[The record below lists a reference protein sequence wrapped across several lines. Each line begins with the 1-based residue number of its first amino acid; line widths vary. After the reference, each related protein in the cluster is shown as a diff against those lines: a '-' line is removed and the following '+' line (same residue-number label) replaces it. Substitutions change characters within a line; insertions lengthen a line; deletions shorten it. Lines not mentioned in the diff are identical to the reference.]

1 MHIISHHSS
10 LYKLSSACIQLLH
23 KIVTIFDSSVLQHG
37 SVPLYWHCLILST
50 GGVGDGDI
58 VAQDG
63 YPLQSE
69 GRTPGDEDSD
79 GVDGHHSE
87 VTDGIQLTCKLC
99 INISK

>member
-37 SVPLYWHCLILST
+37 CVPLYCRLSDVYST
-50 GGVGDGDI
+50 SQVGHGDI

-63 YPLQSE
+63 YPHHSE
-69 GRTPGDEDSD
+69 GRTPGHEDTD
-79 GVDGHHSE
+79 GVHGHHSE
-87 VTDGIQLTCKLC
+87 VTDGIQLTW
-99 INISK
+99 